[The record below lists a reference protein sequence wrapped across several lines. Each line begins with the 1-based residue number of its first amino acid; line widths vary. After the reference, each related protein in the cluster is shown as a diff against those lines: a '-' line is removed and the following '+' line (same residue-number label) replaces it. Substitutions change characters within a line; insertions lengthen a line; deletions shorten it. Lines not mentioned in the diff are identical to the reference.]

1 MKGNK
6 KVKEIDIKN
15 CTFYDFG
22 AMTSIMIQNLEKQMQ
37 IRNLMQI
44 VSLTRL
50 DMNYQMALNII
61 LF

>member
-50 DMNYQMALNII
+50 DMKYQMALNII

>member
-22 AMTSIMIQNLEKQMQ
+22 AMTRIMIQNLEKQMQ

>member
-22 AMTSIMIQNLEKQMQ
+22 AMTSIMTQNLEKQRQ

-50 DMNYQMALNII
+50 DMKYQMALNII

>member
-15 CTFYDFG
+15 STFYDFG
-22 AMTSIMIQNLEKQMQ
+22 AMTRIMIQNLEKQMQ

>member
-22 AMTSIMIQNLEKQMQ
+22 AMTRIMIQNLEKQMQ

-50 DMNYQMALNII
+50 DMKYQMALNII

>member
-22 AMTSIMIQNLEKQMQ
+22 AMTSIMIQNLEKQ
-37 IRNLMQI
+37 R
-44 VSLTRL
+44 
-50 DMNYQMALNII
+50 
-61 LF
+61 